1 MNGSEIKRII
11 IERGLRPNKKLGQN
25 FLVSGEVRERIIEA
39 MRVSREDRVLEVGPG
54 LGALTERLIER
65 AGHTTA
71 VEIDAGFSRYLAERF
86 GGSASFRL
94 IHGDF
99 LKDPPG
105 GPFTK
110 IVSNLPYYCSSEMLF
125 SFTRYDAPHV
135 YVMLQKEMA
144 DRIASAPGRKSYGA
158 LSVTLGFYYET
169 KTLLKVS
176 REAFYPR
183 PEVASSFLALSRRAV
198 LPLEGGDIALFHAL
212 VKSAFWGRRK
222 TLLAALSA
230 SPHLGM
236 GRAAAARMLGEAR
249 IDGGRRGEELG
260 RDEFVAL
267 VKAYRKIELPDLH
280 RDAPQTPQRG
290 AF

>member
-1 MNGSEIKRII
+1 MNRSEIRSII
-11 IERGLRPNKKLGQN
+11 IERGLRPTKKLGQN
-25 FLVSGEVRERIIEA
+25 FLVSDEVRERIIGA
-39 MRVSREDRVLEVGPG
+39 MGVTSEDRVLEVGPG
-54 LGALTERLIER
+54 LGALTERLIEL
-65 AGHTTA
+65 AGHVTA

-86 GGSASFRL
+86 GENAAFRL
-94 IHGDF
+94 VHGDF
-99 LKDPPG
+99 LKAPPE

-125 SFTRYDAPHV
+125 SFTRYDTPAV

-144 DRIASAPGRKSYGA
+144 ERIVSLPGLKSYGA

-169 KTLLKVS
+169 KVLMKVA

-183 PEVASSFLALSRRAV
+183 PEVASSFLALSRRGS
-198 LPLEGGDIALFHAL
+198 LPLEGADITLFHDL

-222 TLLAALSA
+222 TLLTALSA
-230 SPHLGM
+230 SPHLSI
-236 GRAAAARMLGEAR
+236 GRGTAARILGEAG

-260 RDEFVAL
+260 RGEYVDL
-267 VKAYRKIELPDLH
+267 VRAYRRIELPDLP
-280 RDAPQTPQRG
+280 RDAPQPPRRG